1 MRKKEC
7 EETNN
12 CQVVTDT
19 TGNDLERGIERLPIS
34 VRICEILLLH
44 TSRVMLKILQA
55 SLQQEP

>member
-7 EETNN
+7 KETNN

-19 TGNDLERGIERLPIS
+19 TGNDLGRGIEKLSRS
-34 VRICEILLLH
+34 VRICEILLSH